1 MNILITGAAGFI
13 ASHLIEALLPKCDF
27 LVGIDNLET
36 GRSQN
41 LSAVLES
48 RNFFYAFCDISVSES
63 LFESIFKLADWDVVI
78 HCAASYKN
86 PKNWVRDVEV
96 NCLGTTNL
104 LELCRKQKALKRLI
118 YLQTSLCYGL
128 SPDSL
133 CYGLSPDSPIKISS
147 PISPA
152 PNSYA
157 ITKTCAEQ
165 MIAMS
170 GIPFVSFRLAN
181 CYGPRNL
188 SGPIPI
194 FFKNI
199 VNGKVSHIVNTRR
212 DFVYIEDLVKLIV
225 RSVQG
230 EGNKNYYHISTGRD
244 YSILE
249 IHQVMLSILGDGKY
263 PGPSPIG
270 KVVEKNS
277 GDVATLLLDPSETKE
292 DFPGWKAD
300 TSLEIGLES
309 AIEWYKTNE
318 INETY
323 SHLRKD

>member
-1 MNILITGAAGFI
+1 MLNILITGAAGFI
-13 ASHLIEALLPKCDF
+13 GSHLVEALLPNCDY

-36 GRSQN
+36 GRAEN
-41 LSAVLES
+41 LDGVIREDSFFLSMVNISKLELLKAVF
-48 RNFFYAFCDISVSES
+48 N
-63 LFESIFKLADWDVVI
+63 LAEWDVVV

-86 PKNWVRDVEV
+86 PNNWVRDTEV
-96 NCLGTTNL
+96 NCLGTANL
-104 LELCRKQKALKRLI
+104 LELCRRQKSLKKLI

-128 SPDSL
+128 T
-133 CYGLSPDSPIKISS
+133 PDSPIKISS
-147 PISPA
+147 SINPA

-170 GIPFVSFRLAN
+170 KIPFVSFRLAN